1 MDYTAVPANLQ
12 DEKAKRLYTALC
24 EEYLRTHGVEEI
36 PDSSIALLTDIATME
51 QIKGKLLKEIENR
64 PMDHIRNGRQEYW
77 KPNGAIGEVN
87 RLVSSQRRNLAELKL
102 TPASRKGSIDAPT
115 DDDFSA
121 Y

>member
-1 MDYTAVPANLQ
+1 MEYTDMPANLQ
-12 DEKAKRLYTALC
+12 DEKAKRLYMALC

-36 PDSSIALLTDIATME
+36 PDSSMALLTDIATME
-51 QIKGKLLKEIENR
+51 QIKSKLLKEIENR

>member
-12 DEKAKRLYTALC
+12 DEKAKRLY
-24 EEYLRTHGVEEI
+24 LRTHGVEEI
-36 PDSSIALLTDIATME
+36 PDSSMALLTDIATME
-51 QIKGKLLKEIENR
+51 QIKSKLLKEIENR